1 MEKKRE
7 GRMFITSRE
16 KLIIELV
23 IKTSGKHTPQ
33 SLANYLQVS
42 VRTVQRDLKAVENIL
57 HSFELQL
64 KRTPNDGLMIDGKN
78 EHIFKLTQN
87 LYHVHPTDET
97 PEEKKLQLLIT
108 LLHEGSFFK
117 TQVLAK
123 QLGIS
128 VTKLSSYLDDLTK
141 WLDNFSI
148 ELNRKRGVGVSLAGR
163 EANKRKAL
171 ATYFL
176 FHFHEELLES
186 LYLLQKHH
194 LLEGPILGYF
204 SSQYLFTIDEMVH
217 HLFDKGQTRLA
228 DNDYLGFIVHTAI
241 TLQRVENHFLLEDDE
256 PVLYEESTRTFQQI
270 SQLAEHIRSKLSIPL
285 THKDVYYLAVVL
297 KGSKLQDSDT
307 VDYDSIMLGQLIR
320 NIIQDV
326 SKQLHID
333 LSKDFSLFQGLL
345 AHMEPSIFRL
355 KHQMGFFNPLTEE
368 IKKKYPMLFMA
379 VRNSL
384 EKEFN
389 DISFP
394 EDEIAFIV
402 LHFGSALLMN
412 EEKTAIRAVI
422 ICPTG
427 IGTSKMLA
435 SRIQK
440 EFAEINTVD
449 IKSIKEIEKSK
460 LNVFDMVISTVKL
473 PFDDLNYILVSPL
486 LNDEDI
492 QMIRSFLQHN
502 IRQLT
507 SKNEYM
513 KNNNS
518 KNFNLQPSKLQDVL
532 QEMEEVHSSIE
543 AILNNFRLYRRSN
556 AGYLQ
561 VLREMTERL
570 EQAGLVSNAEEVLQK
585 LAERETM
592 GGLGIPNTNM
602 GLYHCRYDGIQE
614 LIFQICHL
622 DHPCVIKGM
631 DGTEIQLK
639 NLLLMLSPETLSTKQ
654 QEILSLISTS
664 LIESD
669 EAMMIF
675 SSSSESMIREKLEE
689 LFSDYLEN
697 KWIKE

>member
-1 MEKKRE
+1 
-7 GRMFITSRE
+7 
-16 KLIIELV
+16 
-23 IKTSGKHTPQ
+23 
-33 SLANYLQVS
+33 
-42 VRTVQRDLKAVENIL
+42 
-57 HSFELQL
+57 
-64 KRTPNDGLMIDGKN
+64 
-78 EHIFKLTQN
+78 
-87 LYHVHPTDET
+87 
-97 PEEKKLQLLIT
+97 
-108 LLHEGSFFK
+108 
-117 TQVLAK
+117 
-123 QLGIS
+123 
-128 VTKLSSYLDDLTK
+128 
-141 WLDNFSI
+141 
-148 ELNRKRGVGVSLAGR
+148 
-163 EANKRKAL
+163 
-171 ATYFL
+171 
-176 FHFHEELLES
+176 
-186 LYLLQKHH
+186 
-194 LLEGPILGYF
+194 
-204 SSQYLFTIDEMVH
+204 
-217 HLFDKGQTRLA
+217 
-228 DNDYLGFIVHTAI
+228 
-241 TLQRVENHFLLEDDE
+241 
-256 PVLYEESTRTFQQI
+256 
-270 SQLAEHIRSKLSIPL
+270 
-285 THKDVYYLAVVL
+285 
-297 KGSKLQDSDT
+297 
-307 VDYDSIMLGQLIR
+307 
-320 NIIQDV
+320 
-326 SKQLHID
+326 
-333 LSKDFSLFQGLL
+333 
-345 AHMEPSIFRL
+345 
-355 KHQMGFFNPLTEE
+355 
-368 IKKKYPMLFMA
+368 MLFMA

-622 DHPCVIKGM
+622 DNPCVIKGM
-631 DGTEIQLK
+631 DGTEVQLK
-639 NLLLMLSPETLSTKQ
+639 KT
-654 QEILSLISTS
+654 
-664 LIESD
+664 
-669 EAMMIF
+669 
-675 SSSSESMIREKLEE
+675 
-689 LFSDYLEN
+689 YY
-697 KWIKE
+697 